1 MCSRVRSLLI
11 CAFMILLCPVLSA
24 AADLE
29 SAKRAYVDKD
39 YAKALKEAT
48 PLAERGNAEAQ
59 CLLGKMYWM
68 GEGVLKDPERAIK
81 LFRVSGLQGNA
92 DAQFYVGSYYLLPL
106 KDVLE
111 GAKWL
116 RASAEQGSKDAQWL
130 LGKAYLEGAK
140 DLPRDLVQA
149 YMWLRFAANDNL
161 AFYVVAYRAVEEQ
174 MHAAQIAKGAALAD
188 ACKPNLGVN
197 PEQNQSRAET

>member
-81 LFRVSGLQGNA
+81 LFKASGLQGNA

-116 RASAEQGSKDAQWL
+116 RASAEQGSRDAQWL

-140 DLPRDLVQA
+140 DLPRDPVQA
-149 YMWLRFAANDNL
+149 YMWLRLAAKDNL
-161 AFYVVAYRAVEEQ
+161 EFYVNAYREIGRASCRERVERR
-174 MHAAQIAKGAALAD
+174 ARLRLAYN
-188 ACKPNLGVN
+188 K
-197 PEQNQSRAET
+197 